1 LSINGAFV
9 RAKHPNGIVVLA
21 PIALAFVVLYFTL
34 SLKTELQSANNAVRR
49 LEHELALKDKAI
61 AFLGTPLPK
70 ELFQKLRA
78 TVSGSSKGVP
88 VIFYCVSLESCTP
101 CVEENIEFF
110 RSLTLAAPGSFHF
123 CVIDKVMGWKEA
135 STLRH
140 RYRIDWDAA
149 FLEFDPAQLGVT
161 ELPTVVLASPEGRE
175 LFRFSPSSDNR
186 TPNRFG
192 ERIAS
197 QVILSNMQ
205 AGRP

>member
-1 LSINGAFV
+1 M
-9 RAKHPNGIVVLA
+9 RAKFNNGIVILLE
-21 PIALAFVVLYFTL
+21 IALAVVILYYTL
-34 SLKTELQSANNAVRR
+34 SLKPQLQSANNSAWALQR
-49 LEHELALKDKAI
+49 ELALTDNAI
-61 AFLGTPLPK
+61 AFLGRPLPE

-78 TVSGSSKGVP
+78 TVGGSSKGVP
-88 VIFYCVSLESCTP
+88 IIFYCVSLESCTP

-149 FLEFDPAQLGVT
+149 FLEFDPAQLSVT

-175 LFRFSPSSDNR
+175 LFRFCPSSDKQ
-186 TPNRFG
+186 TPNRLG
-192 ERIAS
+192 ERITS
-197 QVILSNMQ
+197 QVILSNVQ
-205 AGRP
+205 AERP